1 VRILRSSQPTRQ
13 HKVAVPVDWVVS
25 LHVGRDVDGQHL
37 RTLGFVLVLGLG
49 PLAEGP
55 R

>member
-1 VRILRSSQPTRQ
+1 M
-13 HKVAVPVDWVVS
+13 PVDRVVS
-25 LHVGRDVDGQHL
+25 LHVGRDVDGQPL
-37 RTLGFVLVLGLG
+37 RTLGFVLVLGLD

>member
-1 VRILRSSQPTRQ
+1 
-13 HKVAVPVDWVVS
+13 VPVDWVES
-25 LHVGRDVDGQHL
+25 CCFGRDVDGQRL
-37 RTLGFVLVLGLG
+37 RTLGFVLVLGLD